1 MLSTTMRIAEI
12 FYSIQGEGRLTGV
25 PSAFIRTSGCN
36 LRCAWCDSD
45 YTSWN
50 PEGES
55 LTVDAILDR
64 VATFPTLHVVLTGG
78 EPLIA
83 PEIEELCA
91 ALRER
96 KYHITVET
104 AATVFKPLACDLASL
119 SPKLSNSV
127 PNARE
132 GGRYALK
139 HEQLRLRADVI
150 QAFME
155 QSDYQLKFVVD
166 CADDLNEIQDI
177 LEPLHGVDAAKVLL
191 MPLGVTPGELHERG
205 HWIIEECKRHGYRF
219 CPRLQIEWFGN
230 VRGT

>member
-1 MLSTTMRIAEI
+1 MRIAEI

-36 LRCAWCDSD
+36 LRCTWCDSD

-55 LTVDAILDR
+55 LTVDAILGN
-64 VATFPTLHVVLTGG
+64 VVSFPTRHIVVTGG

-83 PEIEELCA
+83 AEIEELCIG
-91 ALRER
+91 LRER

-127 PNARE
+127 PFERE
-132 GGRYALK
+132 GGRHALK
-139 HEQLRLRADVI
+139 HDQLRLRTDVI
-150 QAFME
+150 QAFMD

-166 CADDLNEIQDI
+166 RAEDFNEIQDI
-177 LEPLHGVDAAKVLL
+177 LERLRGVDAAKVLL
-191 MPLGVTPGELHERG
+191 MPLGVSPSELQERG
-205 HWIIEECKRHGYRF
+205 HWIIEECKRYGYRF
-219 CPRLQIEWFGN
+219 CPRLQIELFGN